1 MEDLEGSFLP
11 SLDLPRCLLGCP
23 RVSAISSRCLL
34 VVVVVPPFVVFVVV
48 SRHSVRRPSFESAA
62 TLQGRACFPALLHT
76 LVLGH
81 IRFDWRWLF
90 LYYMGGG
97 RVLLL

>member
-1 MEDLEGSFLP
+1 MFRVLRQFSLLLKPHALPLYMSVHFLP

-34 VVVVVPPFVVFVVV
+34 VVVVMPPFIIFIVV
-48 SRHSVRRPSFESAA
+48 SRHSIQRPSFESAA
-62 TLQGRACFPALLHT
+62 TLQGRACFLAVLYT

-81 IRFDWRWLF
+81 IML
-90 LYYMGGG
+90 
-97 RVLLL
+97 